1 MKKLIL
7 SIAGTSLLALS
18 GSAQGIT
25 FADNSGAAFD
35 TTIGGVANTT
45 QDLNLE
51 LLYGSSAGNVSTPIV
66 TLLLSQ
72 SSTPVS
78 SPTAAGG
85 VYSAASDISFLGT
98 ISESSGSAFTVP
110 AGTDF
115 FEVLAWSGQYSSYAA
130 AEASGVV
137 GVFGGAS
144 AVFSETVAGG
154 ATAFPADISSVG
166 VVGLTQV
173 PTTVVPEPS
182 TLAMA
187 GVGLASML
195 MFRRKNK

>member
-35 TTIGGVANTT
+35 TTINGVANTT

-51 LLYGSSAGNVSTPIV
+51 LLYGTSAGSVTTPIV

-78 SPTAAGG
+78 SPTPAGG
-85 VYSAASDISFLGT
+85 VYSALSDISFLGV
-98 ISESSGSAFTVP
+98 ISEASGSAFTVP

-115 FEVLAWSGQYSSYAA
+115 FQVEAWLGSSPTYPGPTPQNAA
-130 AEASGVV
+130 GV
-137 GVFGGAS
+137 S
-144 AVFSETVAGG
+144 AIFSETIAGG
-154 ATAFPADISSVG
+154 ATAFPGDISSVG
-166 VVGLTQV
+166 VINLVS
-173 PTTVVPEPS
+173 VPEPS

-187 GVGLASML
+187 GVGLVSML
-195 MFRRKNK
+195 LLRRKVS